1 MVGETLP
8 SEADKNS
15 LAAMMVGRDV
25 NLVVEKKYQEPG
37 DIVLEVKDLT
47 VADKFQNV
55 IVDNVSLDVRAG
67 EILGIAGVQ
76 GNGQTELVEVVT
88 GLRKMESGS
97 VTLFGQNISNASP
110 RKITELGSAHIPE
123 DRQADGLVLP
133 FPIAETWSCALITKN
148 PSRTALFYAMTR
160 SWKTR

>member
-1 MVGETLP
+1 M
-8 SEADKNS
+8 
-15 LAAMMVGRDV
+15 
-25 NLVVEKKYQEPG
+25 
-37 DIVLEVKDLT
+37 
-47 VADKFQNV
+47 ADKFQNV